1 MKICRFI
8 LRIFIQ
14 SKEILIQTKDVFLG
28 KEKYKHD
35 WVTFVESSKEEKN
48 DLKKKQKTS
57 ILLVHLICVFL
68 MQE

>member
-8 LRIFIQ
+8 LRIFFIQ

-35 WVTFVESSKEEKN
+35 WVTFVGL
-48 DLKKKQKTS
+48 LKKKKT
-57 ILLVHLICVFL
+57 I
-68 MQE
+68 